1 MTHFTDEQLQELA
14 TIFGLK
20 KVEDLL
26 PVRDGFVT
34 KETMVWWRCM
44 RRTNQELRFI
54 GKVLSEFQTRTQD
67 DLDDLAD
74 DLNTNKWA
82 QLTQAADASLAHI
95 IFKNMSA
102 AQKEVLIS
110 LLSE

>member
-1 MTHFTDEQLQELA
+1 MEFKSNYMRQTD
-14 TIFGLK
+14 
-20 KVEDLL
+20 
-26 PVRDGFVT
+26 
-34 KETMVWWRCM
+34 
-44 RRTNQELRFI
+44 QELRLI
-54 GKVLSEFQTRTQD
+54 GVVLSEFQTKVQR

-74 DLNTNKWA
+74 DLNKNKWD

>member
-1 MTHFTDEQLQELA
+1 MTMDEY
-14 TIFGLK
+14 
-20 KVEDLL
+20 L
-26 PVRDGFVT
+26 PHEIKLCEMEFNSNH
-34 KETMVWWRCM
+34 M
-44 RRTNQELRFI
+44 RRTDQELRLI
-54 GKVLSEFQTRTQD
+54 DVVLSEFQTKVQR

-74 DLNTNKWA
+74 DLDTNEWA
-82 QLTQAADASLAHI
+82 QLTQAADTSLAHI

>member
-1 MTHFTDEQLQELA
+1 MVMDEH
-14 TIFGLK
+14 
-20 KVEDLL
+20 L
-26 PVRDGFVT
+26 PHEIKLCEMEFNSDH
-34 KETMVWWRCM
+34 M
-44 RRTNQELRFI
+44 RRTDQELRFI

-67 DLDDLAD
+67 DLAD
-74 DLNTNKWA
+74 DLDTNEWA

>member
-1 MTHFTDEQLQELA
+1 MTMDEH
-14 TIFGLK
+14 
-20 KVEDLL
+20 L
-26 PVRDGFVT
+26 PHEIKLCEMEFNSNH
-34 KETMVWWRCM
+34 M
-44 RRTNQELRFI
+44 RRTDQELRFI

-67 DLDDLAD
+67 DLAD
-74 DLNTNKWA
+74 DLDTNEWA

>member
-1 MTHFTDEQLQELA
+1 MAMDEH
-14 TIFGLK
+14 
-20 KVEDLL
+20 L
-26 PVRDGFVT
+26 PHEIKLCEMEFNSDH
-34 KETMVWWRCM
+34 M
-44 RRTNQELRFI
+44 RRTDQELRFI

-67 DLDDLAD
+67 DLAD
-74 DLNTNKWA
+74 NLDTNEWA

>member
-1 MTHFTDEQLQELA
+1 MAMDEH
-14 TIFGLK
+14 
-20 KVEDLL
+20 L
-26 PVRDGFVT
+26 PHEIKLCE
-34 KETMVWWRCM
+34 KEFNSDHM
-44 RRTNQELRFI
+44 RRIDQELRLI
-54 GKVLSEFQTRTQD
+54 GVILSEFQTKVQR
-67 DLDDLAD
+67 DLAD

>member
-1 MTHFTDEQLQELA
+1 MAMNEY
-14 TIFGLK
+14 
-20 KVEDLL
+20 L
-26 PVRDGFVT
+26 PHEIKLCEMEFNSNH
-34 KETMVWWRCM
+34 M
-44 RRTNQELRFI
+44 RRTDQELRLI
-54 GKVLSEFQTRTQD
+54 GVVLSEFQTKVQR

-74 DLNTNKWA
+74 DLDTNEWA
-82 QLTQAADASLAHI
+82 QLTQASDASLAHI

>member
-1 MTHFTDEQLQELA
+1 MTMDEY
-14 TIFGLK
+14 
-20 KVEDLL
+20 L
-26 PVRDGFVT
+26 PHEIKLCEMEFSNHNH
-34 KETMVWWRCM
+34 M
-44 RRTNQELRFI
+44 RRTDQELRLI
-54 GKVLSEFQTRTQD
+54 GNILYEFQTKVQS

-74 DLNTNKWA
+74 DLDTNEWA

>member
-1 MTHFTDEQLQELA
+1 MTMDEH
-14 TIFGLK
+14 
-20 KVEDLL
+20 L
-26 PVRDGFVT
+26 PHEIKLCEMEFNSDH
-34 KETMVWWRCM
+34 M
-44 RRTNQELRFI
+44 RRTDQELRFI

-67 DLDDLAD
+67 DLAD
-74 DLNTNKWA
+74 DLDTNKWA

>member
-1 MTHFTDEQLQELA
+1 MNKHLPHRIKLYEMEFKSNYMRQTD
-14 TIFGLK
+14 
-20 KVEDLL
+20 
-26 PVRDGFVT
+26 
-34 KETMVWWRCM
+34 
-44 RRTNQELRFI
+44 QELRLI
-54 GKVLSEFQTRTQD
+54 GVVLSEFQTKVQR

-74 DLNTNKWA
+74 DLNTNKWD

>member
-1 MTHFTDEQLQELA
+1 MAMDEH
-14 TIFGLK
+14 
-20 KVEDLL
+20 L
-26 PVRDGFVT
+26 PHEIKLCEMEFNSDH
-34 KETMVWWRCM
+34 M
-44 RRTNQELRFI
+44 RRTDQELRFI
-54 GKVLSEFQTRTQD
+54 GKVLSEFQTITQD
-67 DLDDLAD
+67 DLDYLANDLD
-74 DLNTNKWA
+74 TNEWA